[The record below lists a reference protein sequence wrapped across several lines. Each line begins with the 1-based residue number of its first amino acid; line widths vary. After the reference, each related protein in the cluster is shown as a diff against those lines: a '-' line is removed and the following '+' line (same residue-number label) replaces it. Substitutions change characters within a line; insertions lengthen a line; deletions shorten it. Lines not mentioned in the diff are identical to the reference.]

1 MKHKESSKT
10 YQEFVRFLK
19 KKRIATNIPGDH
31 KNQKILIVKKISLQD
46 VFPNKI
52 REEFQS
58 VLKESPLKLKTIE

>member
-1 MKHKESSKT
+1 MKHKESSQT

>member
-1 MKHKESSKT
+1 MKHKESSQT

-52 REEFQS
+52 REEF
-58 VLKESPLKLKTIE
+58 